1 MEFIRRLVA
10 SNVIRKSN
18 YHHLLGCSLPQEFMS
33 YDDWSF
39 IKSVDTS
46 NPILVGA
53 EGIRYSDSGLTFKPK
68 EKLEHY
74 FEKDLSGQIEDIIF
88 NVNRFKSFIKG

>member
-1 MEFIRRLVA
+1 
-10 SNVIRKSN
+10 
-18 YHHLLGCSLPQEFMS
+18 MS
-33 YDDWSF
+33 YGDWKF

-53 EGIRYSDSGLTFKPK
+53 EGKRYSDSGLSWKPK
-68 EKLEHY
+68 EKLEYY

-88 NVNRFKSFIKG
+88 NVNRFRSFIK